1 MWNDFKNL
9 LDEMGKKK
17 EFDKKTLERSLEQET
32 SIIIKGEV

>member
-17 EFDKKTLERSLEQET
+17 EFDKKTLERSLEQEI